1 MELPV
6 LGHSKF
12 EIHFYQMPTS
22 YFPSQCLTEF
32 YSGSLVG
39 CTLPLTSVYGVTSMV
54 VIILL
59 LMTFGPI
66 LTTATRSPLSYR
78 SFTPPSISS
87 TFMSISPFI
96 LKSSSGPLLVLPHIY
111 PSGHIQS
118 CILDMPTRED

>member
-39 CTLPLTSVYGVTSMV
+39 CTITRASVYGVISIVNMD
-54 VIILL
+54 LL
-59 LMTFGPI
+59 LMTFGPV

-78 SFTPPSISS
+78 IFTTPSISS
-87 TFMSISPFI
+87 ICTSISPFI

-111 PSGHIQS
+111 PSG
-118 CILDMPTRED
+118 